1 MAEDPARR
9 APSARHRAEEAGSR
23 VAPQPPGPAPR
34 ATEPE
39 APAAREPARPALP
52 EDAEGR
58 WARLQRLGR
67 DVAGR
72 LRHRAELSRVR
83 ARVSRLEAAV
93 EEEKTRVGRA
103 LYPLV
108 EEARITVELPQVQE
122 GVERIAHLREEI
134 RRFREELEE
143 LEGSE
148 EA

>member
-1 MAEDPARR
+1 MAEHPAQTPERPESTQHPEGAEPR
-9 APSARHRAEEAGSR
+9 SAQPS
-23 VAPQPPGPAPR
+23 Q
-34 ATEPE
+34 
-39 APAAREPARPALP
+39 APAAPEHASPAAPG
-52 EDAEGR
+52 DAEGR

-67 DVAGR
+67 DVADR
-72 LRHRAELSRVR
+72 LRHRAEVSRVR
-83 ARVSRLEAAV
+83 TRMSRLEARV

-108 EEARITVELPQVQE
+108 EEARITVELPEVQE

-143 LEGSE
+143 LERSE